1 MAGHTTPT
9 RSVSQGVAD
18 RVAGFHT
25 IHVEPLTLARVM
37 PWIQGAYFLLTGV
50 WPLVHIRS
58 FIWVTG
64 PKTDHLPTG
73 LEADHW
79 LVMTAGV
86 LITAVGAALLVAAWR
101 GRHSAEIVTLAVGA
115 SLGLTAI
122 DLIYVSRGVIAPIY
136 LLDAFIQALLI
147 GGWGIALFTE
157 PSRWRSAARE

>member
-1 MAGHTTPT
+1 
-9 RSVSQGVAD
+9 
-18 RVAGFHT
+18 
-25 IHVEPLTLARVM
+25 M
-37 PWIQGAYFLLTGV
+37 PWIQGTYFLLTGV

-86 LITAVGAALLVAAWR
+86 LITAVALALLVAAWS
-101 GRHSAEIVTLAVGA
+101 GRHSAEIVTLAIGA
-115 SLGLTAI
+115 SLGLAAI

-136 LLDAFIQALLI
+136 LVDALIQALLI
-147 GGWGIALFTE
+147 GGWGVALLTE
-157 PSRWRSAARE
+157 PPRWRSAARE